1 MTLEEMREIA
11 GIKIYMEY
19 ELFKQQMMQ
28 KSVDEVYECAYQ
40 IDSYIN
46 LYEFLLDMCQEFEER
61 EIKVILLTP
70 NILASLYDE
79 WLSFEDSS
87 SEDLTSFIRREVKF
101 MQLTCLSEIELKKSA

>member
-1 MTLEEMREIA
+1 
-11 GIKIYMEY
+11 
-19 ELFKQQMMQ
+19 
-28 KSVDEVYECAYQ
+28 
-40 IDSYIN
+40 
-46 LYEFLLDMCQEFEER
+46 MCQEFEER

>member
-46 LYEFLLDMCQEFEER
+46 LYEFLLEMCQEFEEG
-61 EIKVILLTP
+61 EIKVILLTS

>member
-19 ELFKQQMMQ
+19 ELFKQQMIQ

-46 LYEFLLDMCQEFEER
+46 LYEFLLEMCQEFEER

-101 MQLTCLSEIELKKSA
+101 MQLTCLNEIELKKSA

>member
-46 LYEFLLDMCQEFEER
+46 LYEFLLEMCQEFEEG

>member
-1 MTLEEMREIA
+1 MSLEEMREIA

-19 ELFKQQMMQ
+19 ELFKLQMMK
-28 KSVDEVYECAYQ
+28 KSVNEVYECAYQ

-46 LYEFLLDMCQEFEER
+46 LYEFLLEMCQEFEER

-70 NILASLYDE
+70 NILAFLYDE

-87 SEDLTSFIRREVKF
+87 SEDLTGFIRREIRY
-101 MQLTCLSEIELKKSA
+101 MKKVEMLEVA

>member
-11 GIKIYMEY
+11 GMKIYMEY
-19 ELFKQQMMQ
+19 EIFKLTMLN
-28 KSVDEVYECAYQ
+28 KSGEKIYESAYQ

-46 LYEFLLDMCQEFEER
+46 LYEFLLEMCQEFEER